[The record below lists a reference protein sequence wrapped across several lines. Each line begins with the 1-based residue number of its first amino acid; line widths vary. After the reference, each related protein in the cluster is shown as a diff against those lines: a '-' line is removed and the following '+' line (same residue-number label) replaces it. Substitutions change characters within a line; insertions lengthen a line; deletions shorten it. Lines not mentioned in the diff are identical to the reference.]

1 MMPKAGP
8 KIKPFSLREKNSISF
23 FWSSFVF
30 IRNEYGYLQFP
41 NTISVD
47 VSENT
52 NQTYSEPCQIS
63 QIELF
68 AKIDKRSF

>member
-8 KIKPFSLREKNSISF
+8 KIKSFSLREKNSISF

>member
-52 NQTYSEPCQIS
+52 NQTYLEPCQIS

>member
-1 MMPKAGP
+1 MMPKTDP